1 MIDID
6 NMDDL
11 FKRIERMMDGGFSHK
26 RESNYTG
33 MDSTNKSEVLLWDD
47 KLTITLDLSKYPI
60 TEIDVEVTKD
70 TLIVSTNN
78 VGISYSKEMPL
89 PHMVKPKT
97 LEKTL
102 INGILDIVIDLDKEA
117 EDEIRRSEEETFR
130 DGF

>member
-11 FKRIERMMDGGFSHK
+11 FKRIERMMEGGSSHS
-26 RESNYTG
+26 RTSRYNNIE
-33 MDSTNKSEVLLWDD
+33 STNKSEVLLWDD

-60 TEIDVEVTKD
+60 TELDVNVTKD

-102 INGILDIVIDLDKEA
+102 VNGILDIVIDLDKEA
-117 EDEIRRSEEETFR
+117 EDEIRRSEEEAFR
-130 DGF
+130 NRL